1 MNAINE
7 LMRLNVPE
15 KVTEINPRIIRLV
28 GIG

>member
-15 KVTEINPRIIRLV
+15 QAKEINPRIIRLGV
-28 GIG
+28 RR